1 MNKKHT
7 TDWRVLCPNRTKT
20 TPKIYLAR
28 LSIPHYCLLHRPAP
42 RLSSWQRGEITATH
56 AHFTYAERLSRKSN
70 SRLVTLTSLTPES
83 KSRLNKLR
91 SG

>member
-7 TDWRVLCPNRTKT
+7 TDWRGLCPNRTKA
-20 TPKIYLAR
+20 TPRTYPTR
-28 LSIPHYCLLHRPAP
+28 LSSLHYHLLHRARP
-42 RLSSWQRGEITATH
+42 RLSNRQRGEATGIY
-56 AHFTYAERLSRKSN
+56 AHFAYAERLSRKSN